1 MYNTSMD
8 AVGVASIGVSLLM
21 IILFLIVWFFVSR
34 ASVRANEQVQL
45 LREIVEQQKQQK
57 QQIELLNVLL
67 RNTQGDSQGASDSDM
82 VDALDF
88 KGFIPER

>member
-1 MYNTSMD
+1 MD

-45 LREIVEQQKQQK
+45 LREIVEQQKQQ
-57 QQIELLNVLL
+57 IELLNVLL
-67 RNTQGDSQGASDSDM
+67 RNTQGDCQGASDSDM
-82 VDALDF
+82 VDTLDF

>member
-45 LREIVEQQKQQK
+45 LREIVEQQKQQ
-57 QQIELLNVLL
+57 IELLNVLL

-82 VDALDF
+82 VDALGF

>member
-45 LREIVEQQKQQK
+45 LREIVEQQKQQ
-57 QQIELLNVLL
+57 IELLNVLL

>member
-1 MYNTSMD
+1 MD

-45 LREIVEQQKQQK
+45 LREIVEQQKQQ
-57 QQIELLNVLL
+57 IELLNVLL

>member
-8 AVGVASIGVSLLM
+8 AVGVASIVVSLLM

-45 LREIVEQQKQQK
+45 LREIVEQQKQQ
-57 QQIELLNVLL
+57 IELLNVLL

-82 VDALDF
+82 VDTLDF

>member
-45 LREIVEQQKQQK
+45 LREIVEQQKQQ
-57 QQIELLNVLL
+57 IELLNVLL

-82 VDALDF
+82 VDTLDF